1 VRVRL
6 DVEEGVL
13 VGVRRH
19 DARECETAQAV
30 TMLLAPQCAWTEAA
44 WAVWR
49 GAFGGAVHLALGCDC
64 RGRSAHGPATSQNS
78 PTGSSDQYPHFP
90 DGAATPDKTRP
101 RETPRAR
108 PRVRATM
115 GPDTPLPLPAEFS
128 DCDAYVES
136 LLRFTTSSWLLQTLC
151 GGVHIL
157 DFYTRSPDLYS
168 SILPQSWRDW
178 FQTREIMDILDL
190 LMREDLGHFDWQ
202 AHAHGNTWRDGPR
215 PPEDLLEYIRQVRK
229 HLLSREFPPRDS
241 GLEPQ
246 ESAIPRHIATGMKVK
261 KVHEVDNFARYIDR
275 LGSEIAASG
284 KNPITHLVDFGSGQN
299 YLGRA
304 LAATPYSKHI
314 VAVESSQHNIDGAK
328 NMDVMAKLVEK
339 PVVMRNKK
347 EYRAKTGKGKK
358 KKSEANGDVDA
369 PEAGEPLRQSSR
381 TPDPEGGNA
390 EFINPSSANLSL
402 CPDDVKCDDG
412 GRPVPLSDTAELNSQ
427 EKDVS
432 KYVPKYSKTPHLTD
446 TTGTTTTTTLQVY
459 NEGQGSVQYVRHVIR
474 NGDLTP
480 VINQVLD
487 PSSMLHDSATSPST
501 TVTDFTSLP
510 KSSSVNAMVIS
521 LHSCGNLVHY
531 GLRSLLL
538 NPHIS
543 AVAMVGCC
551 YNLLTERLGPPT
563 YKLPTLRPNHPRLVE
578 TSNAHDPNGFPMSE
592 KLATYPL
599 PYQSLATTPSAAPN
613 PEPPKG
619 IRLNITARMM
629 AVQAPFNWGRADSDL
644 FFTRHFY
651 RSLLQRIFLDRGV
664 VSAPLAHHTGSAV
677 SANGHTS
684 TVAWTPPNGRGP
696 GLSSDGT
703 LTPLTIGTLRKFAYT
718 DFVSYVRA
726 ALGKLYAPNS
736 FCEVDAEFIRAKMGA
751 LTDEEIRAYESAF
764 AERKKELSVMWALMA
779 FSAGVVEAVI
789 VVDRWLWL
797 KEQEEVERAWVEPVF
812 DYQFSPRNL
821 VVVGVKK

>member
-1 VRVRL
+1 
-6 DVEEGVL
+6 
-13 VGVRRH
+13 
-19 DARECETAQAV
+19 
-30 TMLLAPQCAWTEAA
+30 
-44 WAVWR
+44 
-49 GAFGGAVHLALGCDC
+49 
-64 RGRSAHGPATSQNS
+64 
-78 PTGSSDQYPHFP
+78 
-90 DGAATPDKTRP
+90 
-101 RETPRAR
+101 
-108 PRVRATM
+108 M

-136 LLRFTTSSWLLQTLC
+136 LLQFTTSSGLLQTLC

-157 DFYTRSPDLYS
+157 DFYTQSPDLYT

-190 LMREDLGHFDWQ
+190 LMRENLSQFDGQ
-202 AHAHGNTWRDGPR
+202 AHAHGNGWRDGPC
-215 PPEDLLEYIRQVRK
+215 PPEDLLAYIHQVRK
-229 HLLSREFPPRDS
+229 HLLNRDFSSCNSDPKSRKT
-241 GLEPQ
+241 
-246 ESAIPRHIATGMKVK
+246 AIPRHIATGMKVK
-261 KVHEVDNFARYIDR
+261 KVHEVDNFARYIHR
-275 LGSEIAASG
+275 LDSEIAASG

-304 LAATPYSKHI
+304 LAATPYSRHI
-314 VAVESSQHNIDGAK
+314 VAVESAQHNIDGAK

-347 EYRAKTGKGKK
+347 EYRAMTGKGKK
-358 KKSEANGDVDA
+358 KKKEVDGEVNL
-369 PEAGEPLRQSSR
+369 PETGVPLAQTSHASVTGSGN
-381 TPDPEGGNA
+381 TP
-390 EFINPSSANLSL
+390 FINPSSSSVSPCL
-402 CPDDVKCDDG
+402 DDIKCDDG
-412 GRPVPLSDTAELNSQ
+412 SCPVPKSDSGEFNSQ
-427 EKDVS
+427 KKDAS

-446 TTGTTTTTTLQVY
+446 TTGTTTTTTLQIY
-459 NEGQGSVQYVRHVIR
+459 NQGQGSVQYVQHVIR

-487 PSSMLHDSATSPST
+487 SSSLPHEPATSQSIT
-501 TVTDFTSLP
+501 LADSNDLASLP
-510 KSSSVNAMVIS
+510 KSASVNAMVIS

-563 YKLPTLRPNHPRLVE
+563 YKLPTLRPNHPRLAE
-578 TSNAHDPNGFPMSE
+578 TSNAYDPNGFPMSE
-592 KLATYPL
+592 KLANYPL
-599 PYQSLATTPSAAPN
+599 PYQPLPTTGSAAPDA
-613 PEPPKG
+613 EPPRG

-651 RSLLQRIFLDRGV
+651 RALLQRIFLDRGV
-664 VSAPLAHHTGSAV
+664 VSAPLAHHRGSAV

-684 TVAWTPPNGRGP
+684 PVAWTPPNGRGP

-703 LTPLTIGTLRKFAYT
+703 LTPLTIGTLRKFAYS

-726 ALGKLYAPNS
+726 ALAKLYAPNS
-736 FCEVDAEFIRAKMGA
+736 FCEVDADFIRARMET
-751 LTDEEIRAYESAF
+751 LTDEAIRAYECAF

-779 FSAGVVEAVI
+779 FSAGVMEAVI

-797 KEQEEVERAWVEPVF
+797 REQAEVERAWVEPVF